1 MMMLA
6 SATCLAG
13 VIHGIELAPANITA
27 TKRLFGKNITNKH
40 GIEVPG
46 IPAKFRL
53 IKADITTF
61 QNYNEYD
68 ILYFYSPLCN
78 KGEQEFERFV
88 GNSMKLGAAIIPFS
102 DITIGGMPKFEKI
115 GNRLYLKTKE

>member
-6 SATCLAG
+6 SATRLAN

-40 GIEVPG
+40 GIG
-46 IPAKFRL
+46 IPGTPARFRL

-61 QNYNEYD
+61 QNYSEYD
-68 ILYFYSPLCN
+68 ILYLYSPLCN
-78 KGEQEFERFV
+78 KDEQEFERFV
-88 GNSMKLGAAIIPFS
+88 GNSMKIGAAIIPFS
-102 DITIGGMPKFEKI
+102 DTPIGGMGKFEKV
-115 GNRLYLKTKE
+115 GNHLYLKTKE